1 MAMSNTAKD
10 GTGTD
15 YWLVSDSNG
24 YLKVIVQSGGGGGA
38 QVDDAAFT
46 PATSEI
52 TMIGGF
58 ADEASPDSVNEG
70 DGGAVR
76 MSLDRMLLVQASG
89 RAAENAAAADNPLLC
104 GGRYDSTPRTLGNAD
119 VGALA
124 LDVAGRPIVVGPV
137 AHDAAAVGSPVRIG
151 GVYRTSLPTG
161 TANDILD
168 LLLDVAGRQIVLDGG
183 GQEVTALAS
192 AERTETTNSSDLTN
206 PGARGVILTLD
217 CTAITD
223 TPSLTLSVAYKDPV
237 GGNYEAIFSAA
248 VAVEATGV
256 HTYLIYPA
264 DVAAS
269 DDIVEVTKLSLPRTW
284 RVTVTHADADA
295 ATYSVAGSYLL

>member
-1 MAMSNTAKD
+1 
-10 GTGTD
+10 
-15 YWLVSDSNG
+15 
-24 YLKVIVQSGGGGGA
+24 
-38 QVDDAAFT
+38 
-46 PATSEI
+46 
-52 TMIGGF
+52 
-58 ADEASPDSVNEG
+58 
-70 DGGAVR
+70 
-76 MSLDRMLLVQASG
+76 MLLVQASG
-89 RAAENAAAADNPLLC
+89 RAAEDAAAAGNPLLC
-104 GGRYDSTPRTLGNAD
+104 GGRYDSTARALETGD
-119 VGALA
+119 VGAVALDVAGRMMAVGPVAENANAVGNPLLAGGRYDASDRTLNDTDVGGLA
-124 LDVAGRPIVVGPV
+124 LDVAGRAKVAGAA
-137 AHDAAAVGSPVRIG
+137 AHDATAVGNPVRVG
-151 GVYRTSLPTG
+151 GVYRASLPTG

-168 LLLDVAGRQIVLDGG
+168 LLMDIAGRQIVIDGG

-223 TPSLTLSVAYKDPV
+223 TPSITLSVTYKDPV

-248 VAVEATGV
+248 AAVEAVGV